1 MTLVDYP
8 GHFVAMTIALLLAAV
23 TFLGFHCP
31 GPRTPGRRPYRW
43 LLMLLQYATMVV
55 LLLIVWNPSRWHSTK
70 VYQQNAVL
78 AIFDTSQSMSI
89 ADDEETSRLDKA
101 LESLAQ
107 RFQSPRASGPQ
118 YKVYGFDR
126 HAYHCGAPSLLRRW
140 GGQTDLHSVF
150 ALLSD
155 LDLATD
161 QRREAGV
168 VIFTDGQTLDK
179 DPRSYASVA
188 RDDLPIVLVGVGS
201 REPKM
206 DIAVTSVS
214 APARVWVDTASAA
227 TVTIEARNL
236 SGAAVTVEL
245 LCDNQIIGTRQVD
258 ADALATGKGEVEFAI
273 PPQSLGSH
281 VLTAQ
286 VHCQKAEANLANNL
300 RGTSFEVAQERR
312 LNVLLY
318 TQWANFDIG
327 KIRQALA
334 WDKRIDLDL
343 AFDVIKDPALSKKAG
358 EVGGYVKLP
367 RNKEE
372 FFEYDVIIL
381 GPCDL
386 SQFTPA
392 QMDGLYSFVA
402 DRGGGLLLLPG
413 PAVTSLAAWNDER
426 GNALLPVVL
435 SEREARLWPPRPDA
449 IDVTFEAE
457 VGGVFDP
464 EAFQDQDYAL
474 SAYYNVALV
483 KPAATTLAKAQETPL
498 ASAHRL
504 RRGRVCLLNTSKLFT
519 LYQENRQGGLLSEVI
534 SGLIGY
540 LGRTPARGAGIEL
553 FVERAPDNPK
563 RAIFSAYVLDRE
575 FRPVDQANVLL
586 SVGNRVM
593 AMKPLG
599 QGSYGAESDQGY
611 SQSVVATVQAESNG
625 AFLGERTIATSLP
638 PIEDEMSDV
647 HLDEPFLRELARAAG
662 ARYVHIDDLD
672 ARVANVF
679 VPKQQVGTT
688 ETVSS
693 AWPTWPLLL
702 TLCVLLS
709 VNWFLRRAIG
719 LV

>member
-31 GPRTPGRRPYRW
+31 EPRTPGRKPYRW
-43 LLMLLQYATMVV
+43 LLMLLQYATIVV
-55 LLLIVWNPSRWHSTK
+55 LLLIVWNPSRWHSAK

-78 AIFDTSQSMSI
+78 AVFDTSRSMSI
-89 ADDEETSRLDKA
+89 ADDKEPSRLDKA
-101 LESLAQ
+101 LQRFAQ
-107 RFQSPRASGPQ
+107 RFDLGEPGGPR

-126 HAYHCGAPSLLRRW
+126 HTYHCGAPSLLRRW
-140 GGQTDLHSVF
+140 GERTDLHSVF
-150 ALLSD
+150 TLLSD
-155 LDLATD
+155 LDPAAE

-168 VIFTDGQTLDK
+168 VIFTDGQTLDN
-179 DPRSYASVA
+179 DPRRYPSVA
-188 RDDLPIVLVGVGS
+188 RDDLPVVLVGVGA
-201 REPKM
+201 REPER
-206 DIAVTSVS
+206 DIAVTSVA
-214 APARVWVDTASAA
+214 APARIWVDTASAA
-227 TVTIEARNL
+227 TVTIEGTNL
-236 SGAAVTVEL
+236 SGAAATVEL
-245 LCDNQIIGTRQVD
+245 RCDDQLIGTRHLD
-258 ADALATGKGEVEFAI
+258 ADALAAGQAELEFAI
-273 PPQSLGSH
+273 GPQALGSH
-281 VLTAQ
+281 VLTAEAKCRQ
-286 VHCQKAEANLANNL
+286 AETNVTNNL
-300 RGTSFEVAQERR
+300 RATSFEVAQERR

-343 AFDVIKDPALSKKAG
+343 AFDVIKDPALSKKAAT
-358 EVGGYVKLP
+358 VGGYVKLP
-367 RNKEE
+367 RYKEG
-372 FFEYDVIIL
+372 FFAYDVIIL

-386 SQFTPA
+386 SQFTTA
-392 QMDGLYSFVA
+392 QLDGLYRFVA

-413 PAVTSLAAWNDER
+413 PTVTSLAAWNDER

-435 SEREARLWPPRPDA
+435 NEQETRLWPPRPDA
-449 IDVTFEAE
+449 INVTFEAE
-457 VGGVFDP
+457 IGRVFDP
-464 EAFQDQDYAL
+464 QAFANQDYAL
-474 SAYYNVALV
+474 SPYHDVALV
-483 KPAATTLAKAQETPL
+483 KPASTTLAKAQDAPL

-504 RRGRVCLLNTSKLFT
+504 RRGRVCLLNTAKLFT

-553 FVERAPDNPK
+553 FVERAVDNAK
-563 RAIFSAYVLDRE
+563 HAVFSAYALDKE
-575 FRPVDQANVLL
+575 FTPVDRANVLL
-586 SVGNRVM
+586 TVGDRVI

-599 QGSYGAESDQGY
+599 QGRYSAETDQGY

-647 HLDEPFLRELARAAG
+647 HLDEPFLRELARTAG

-672 ARVANVF
+672 ERVAKVF

-688 ETVSS
+688 ETVAS
-693 AWPTWPLLL
+693 AWPRWSLLL
-702 TLCVLLS
+702 ALCVLLS
-709 VNWFLRRAIG
+709 INWFLRRAIG